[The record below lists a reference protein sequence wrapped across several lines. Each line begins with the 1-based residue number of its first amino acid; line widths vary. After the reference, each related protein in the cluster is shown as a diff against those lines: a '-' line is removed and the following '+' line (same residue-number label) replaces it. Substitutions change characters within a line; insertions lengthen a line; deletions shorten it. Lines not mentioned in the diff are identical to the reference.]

1 MTQKKFS
8 EVIFLLLANS
18 NDKRSFDLIVKQHA
32 TALSG
37 VCARSLMYSAI
48 GFALLIYFAPVPAS
62 NIVMG
67 NFILVCSVIML
78 SFGIFHKNNTDGQK
92 RLLILQGALFYGA
105 SSLPSDASGVSTVF
119 ILVGYF
125 FAAFLMA
132 AIFSA
137 TLSARRFFKE
147 IIEQPV
153 YDRTLYNC
161 YTQQL
166 QAESAE
172 EPWYDPLN
180 EMWCNRLPEDEEF
193 ELRQKFNDAGR
204 LDDYIDGK
212 MA

>member
-78 SFGIFHKNNTDGQK
+78 SFGIFQ
-92 RLLILQGALFYGA
+92 
-105 SSLPSDASGVSTVF
+105 
-119 ILVGYF
+119 
-125 FAAFLMA
+125 
-132 AIFSA
+132 
-137 TLSARRFFKE
+137 
-147 IIEQPV
+147 
-153 YDRTLYNC
+153 
-161 YTQQL
+161 
-166 QAESAE
+166 
-172 EPWYDPLN
+172 
-180 EMWCNRLPEDEEF
+180 
-193 ELRQKFNDAGR
+193 
-204 LDDYIDGK
+204 
-212 MA
+212 